1 LRYAITVDQ
10 DRAVKLVVASIEEG
24 QWKEPKRGGG
34 DEIAETIPW
43 MNQPKAFRL
52 VVKREVRRQ
61 GELLEKGGG
70 RPITLCFYLDGHM
83 KMS

>member
-24 QWKEPKRGGG
+24 QWKEPKRGCG

-43 MNQPKAFRL
+43 MNQTKKAFRL

-61 GELLEKGGG
+61 GELLEKEEAG
-70 RPITLCFYLDGHM
+70 R
-83 KMS
+83 